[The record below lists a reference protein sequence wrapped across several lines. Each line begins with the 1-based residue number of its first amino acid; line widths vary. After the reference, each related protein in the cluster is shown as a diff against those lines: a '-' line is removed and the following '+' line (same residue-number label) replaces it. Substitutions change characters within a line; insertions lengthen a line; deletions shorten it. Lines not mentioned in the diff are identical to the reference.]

1 MHPFLRATCVLAMF
15 CPTNLLNFRS
25 MYFSKIW
32 RIVSEKGYTILGLHN
47 HIKLYLPWRIFPSI

>member
-1 MHPFLRATCVLAMF
+1 MHPFLGPPCVLALF
-15 CPTNLLNFRS
+15 SPTNLLNFRI

-32 RIVSEKGYTILGLHN
+32 RILFEKGYTILGFHN